1 MALVLVADDDQL
13 VREVIQRT
21 LQHYGHVVGCVASGE
36 AAVGVAST
44 KRPDLVI
51 LDCAMPGIG
60 GVEALRRIRG
70 SRETWQIP
78 VLMLTG
84 RRSDS
89 DREIAI
95 NAGAD
100 HYLRKPFD
108 PDEMAAI
115 AERLMAKAAIRRRSG
130 AAAG

>member
-21 LQHYGHVVGCVASGE
+21 LQPYGHVVGCVASGE
-36 AAVGVAST
+36 AAVEVAST

-84 RRSDS
+84 RRSES